1 MAPPSPEPGH
11 DPSAIDPRTFLG
23 PDGAPIAPSLA
34 RQLAEAERFHG
45 HLCGGIVLGVRM
57 ARLGLAAVAVADPL
71 GADRKDLLVYM
82 EIDRCATD
90 AITVVTG
97 CRPGKRTMKIH
108 DYGKLAASFLNLRT
122 GQAVR
127 VASRTPPDP
136 GPAGEDLEAS
146 VRRLCAQADEALFSV
161 QWVRIEP
168 APGDLPG
175 RPVSAVACVQC
186 GETILD
192 RRETSV
198 WGLTLCRPCAAGA
211 AYYRAGEQP

>member
-1 MAPPSPEPGH
+1 MILSTAPSGL
-11 DPSAIDPRTFLG
+11 DPWTFLG
-23 PDGAPIAPSLA
+23 PDGAPIDPDLA
-34 RQLAEAERFHG
+34 RQLAEADRFHG

-57 ARLGLAAVAVADPL
+57 ARAGLAAVGIADPL
-71 GADRKDLLVYM
+71 GADRKDLLVYV

-97 CRPGKRTMKIH
+97 CRPGKRSMKIH

-127 VASRTPPDP
+127 VASRNPPDP
-136 GPAGEDLEAS
+136 GPATGDLEAS
-146 VRRLCAQADEALFSV
+146 VRGLCARTDADLFTV
-161 QWVRIEP
+161 RPVRIEP

-175 RPVSAVACVQC
+175 RPVGAVACARC

-192 RRETSV
+192 RREIV
-198 WGLTLCRPCAAGA
+198 VEGRPLCRPCATGV
-211 AYYRAGEQP
+211 AYYRTEERP

>member
-1 MAPPSPEPGH
+1 MAPTPAAPGH
-11 DPSAIDPRTFLG
+11 AHAGLDPWTFLG
-23 PDGAPIAPSLA
+23 PDGAPIDPDLA
-34 RQLAEAERFHG
+34 RQLAEADRFHG

-57 ARLGLAAVAVADPL
+57 ARLGLAAVGVADPL
-71 GADRKDLLVYM
+71 GADRKDLLVYV

-97 CRPGKRTMKIH
+97 CRPGRRTMKIH

-136 GPAGEDLEAS
+136 GPAGEDQEAS
-146 VRRLCAQADEALFSV
+146 VRRLCTQADGELFTV
-161 QWVRIEP
+161 QPVRIEP
-168 APGDLPG
+168 GPGDLPG
-175 RPVSAVACVQC
+175 RPVSAVACARC

-192 RRETSV
+192 RRETSA
-198 WGLTLCRPCAAGA
+198 WGLTLCRPCATGA
-211 AYYRAGEQP
+211 AYYRPWERL